1 MAPHIVPPLIPKPG
15 IQYQI
20 FRSAVIIRAIVYQI
34 QFIMKKIFY
43 LIAFAA
49 FVSGCGGGAA
59 VSNGDKVDLDKISF
73 TASFRDLPQNALD
86 TSYHTYS
93 VQVDYG
99 TLTRFAMK
107 RGELENQVTMEGWRR
122 LSHGGHVLIRVRF
135 EDLLITS
142 SEVVERSEDV
152 KDKDGKVTGKRTYY
166 NVEVGYSFAAQAKI
180 TDYKGA
186 FIDDLT
192 LANREQRRTYRS
204 ETFPS
209 RAEANVYSKI
219 GLVALAPKLTRES
232 MNDALSILSNNLTSN
247 YGYPER
253 TVSDYFWIV
262 ASRKHPEYEDHR
274 RAWLNFRQAIAMM
287 SPDEPLDEVKKAMQ
301 PVIEYYNKV
310 KKKYSSDSKGDKKMR
325 YASYFNL
332 AKIYWFLDDPDAQM
346 KEATEL
352 IINGYD
358 ARDGNGLEAGATNLK
373 TLFRQSKR
381 NTRHFP
387 ILLNEYQGPDMAGSQ

>member
-1 MAPHIVPPLIPKPG
+1 
-15 IQYQI
+15 
-20 FRSAVIIRAIVYQI
+20 
-34 QFIMKKIFY
+34 MKKIFY

-49 FVSGCGGGAA
+49 FISGCGGGAA

-73 TASFRDLPQNALD
+73 TASFRDLPSNALD

-99 TLTRFAMK
+99 TLTRLAMK

-122 LSHGGHVLIRVRF
+122 LNHGAHVLIRVRF

-192 LANREQRRTYRS
+192 LASREQRRTYRS

-209 RAEANVYSKI
+209 RTEANVYSKI

-232 MNDALSILSNNLTSN
+232 MDDALSILSNNLTSN

-325 YASYFNL
+325 YASYYNL

-387 ILLNEYQGPDMAGSQ
+387 ITLNEYQGPDMAGSQ

>member
-1 MAPHIVPPLIPKPG
+1 
-15 IQYQI
+15 
-20 FRSAVIIRAIVYQI
+20 
-34 QFIMKKIFY
+34 MKKIFY

-49 FVSGCGGGAA
+49 FISGCGGGKA
-59 VSNGDKVDLDKISF
+59 VSNGDKVDLDKFTF
-73 TASFRDLPQNALD
+73 TASFRDLPRYPLD

-93 VQVDYG
+93 VLIDYG
-99 TLTRFAMK
+99 TLTRLAMK
-107 RGELENQVTMEGWRR
+107 RNELENQVRMEGFRR
-122 LSHGGHVLIRVRF
+122 LSYGAHILIRVKF

-142 SEVVERSEDV
+142 SEVRERVEEV
-152 KDKDGKVTGKRTYY
+152 KDKNGKVTGKRTYY

-180 TDYKGA
+180 TDYKGV
-186 FIDDLT
+186 FIDDVV
-192 LANREQRRTYRS
+192 LANREQRKTYYS
-204 ETFPS
+204 ESFPS
-209 RAEANVYSKI
+209 QTEANIFSKI

-232 MNDALSILSNNLTSN
+232 MDDALASLSNNLTAN

-262 ASRKHPEYEDHR
+262 ASRKHPEYEEHR
-274 RAWLNFRQAIAMM
+274 RAWMNFRQAVAMM
-287 SPDEPLDEVKKAMQ
+287 NPDEPLDEVKKAMQ

-310 KKKYSSDSKGDKKMR
+310 KKQYSSDSKGDKKMR

-332 AKIYWFLDDPDAQM
+332 AKIYWYLDDPDAGM

-373 TLFRQSKR
+373 QSLRQAKR
-381 NTRHFP
+381 TTRHFP
-387 ILLNEYQGPDMAGSQ
+387 ITIDAYQGPDMAGSQ